1 MFFTIGVLK
10 NFAVFTGKHLCWI
23 LFLLQAWR
31 LRYSPVKIAKFL
43 RTAFF
48 IEHLWWMLLRRE
60 VLMKK
65 IHSSDTLA
73 INMVIPA
80 KNVIISNANNAID
93 REKPSDKLKW
103 KNTNNLTNYLSNK
116 NNVTKTILT
125 HSSHWNI
132 LTYSKTYSTE
142 WN

>member
-1 MFFTIGVLK
+1 M
-10 NFAVFTGKHLCWI
+10 
-23 LFLLQAWR
+23 
-31 LRYSPVKIAKFL
+31 KIAKFL

-48 IEHLWWMLLRRE
+48 IEHLWWMLLRKE

-93 REKPSDKLKW
+93 REKPSVKLK
-103 KNTNNLTNYLSNK
+103 
-116 NNVTKTILT
+116 
-125 HSSHWNI
+125 
-132 LTYSKTYSTE
+132 
-142 WN
+142 